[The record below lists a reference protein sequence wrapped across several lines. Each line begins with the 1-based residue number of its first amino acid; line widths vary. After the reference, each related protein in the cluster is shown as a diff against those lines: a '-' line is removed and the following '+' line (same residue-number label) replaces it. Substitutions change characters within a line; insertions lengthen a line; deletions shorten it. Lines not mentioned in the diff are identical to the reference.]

1 MESCKGFLELPV
13 ALAFQVRNKM
23 WSQSASVWLEMVT
36 CDSRH
41 AAKEYQLARFC
52 KNLYRIIVIIVPSAK
67 CRDKQLGVFLT
78 CSRSHRTHQKLNQK
92 PTPRSEDFEVVVSCC
107 TLIFLLL
114 FWFYLIFYMSHVVN
128 YRVLSHD
135 LRLHSKRV
143 LKVLAEKR

>member
-13 ALAFQVRNKM
+13 ALAFQVNKM

-36 CDSRH
+36 RDSRRH

-114 FWFYLIFYMSHVVN
+114 FLVLFYILYEPCCK
-128 YRVLSHD
+128 LSCIV
-135 LRLHSKRV
+135 S
-143 LKVLAEKR
+143 